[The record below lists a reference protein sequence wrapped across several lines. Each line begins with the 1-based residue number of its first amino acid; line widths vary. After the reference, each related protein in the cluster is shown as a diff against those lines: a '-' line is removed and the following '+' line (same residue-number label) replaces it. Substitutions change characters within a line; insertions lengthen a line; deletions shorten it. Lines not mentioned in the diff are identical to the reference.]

1 MKVAI
6 SSLPQ
11 SPWWGEGIISY
22 EDNPFMKK
30 AHAIAGM
37 DGILGAFG
45 AKATGMFP
53 MLKKIYGFVVGMPST
68 RMAYYGLLTW
78 YYFETE

>member
-22 EDNPFMKK
+22 EDNPFMKNGVIPNQALLIK
-30 AHAIAGM
+30 ERDNLIN
-37 DGILGAFG
+37 IL
-45 AKATGMFP
+45 KRNEIEVIEFP
-53 MLKKIYGFVVGMPST
+53 FPEKLENVDF
-68 RMAYYGLLTW
+68 L
-78 YYFETE
+78 

>member
-22 EDNPFMKK
+22 EDNPFMKNGV
-30 AHAIAGM
+30 IPNQSLLTEER
-37 DGILGAFG
+37 DNLIN
-45 AKATGMFP
+45 T
-53 MLKKIYGFVVGMPST
+53 LKKNKIEVIEFPFPEKLEKTTYGYDYVFI
-68 RMAYYGLLTW
+68 
-78 YYFETE
+78 

>member
-22 EDNPFMKK
+22 EDNPFMKNGVIPNQ
-30 AHAIAGM
+30 A
-37 DGILGAFG
+37 
-45 AKATGMFP
+45 
-53 MLKKIYGFVVGMPST
+53 
-68 RMAYYGLLTW
+68 LLTK
-78 YYFETE
+78 ERDNLINTLLKRIKLK

>member
-22 EDNPFMKK
+22 EDNPFMKN
-30 AHAIAGM
+30 GSNSESS
-37 DGILGAFG
+37 LTYQR
-45 AKATGMFP
+45 TGQ
-53 MLKKIYGFVVGMPST
+53 LN
-68 RMAYYGLLTW
+68 
-78 YYFETE
+78 